1 MTDYVLIP
9 GADYKAICD
18 AVRRKSGKTGLLKSG
33 VIPAEIDALGGELA
47 KDATNVAFGPDQI
60 DPDEMYKIGYNWF
73 ARLVEIAHEM
83 AGSNKNLNPE
93 EIIGELRRVIYI
105 PQGRASSEVPN
116 GSFRVETTVK
126 NPVVSHATVSTLLE
140 ILAELYT
147 KTRLPQDAPVVA
159 ACYETTA
166 GTSLAGT
173 LSVKTG
179 DWVLATVS
187 ARSAMT
193 YPEGWTLLHE
203 TAALDESNLSQR
215 MAFLCRQAEA
225 DETMTVTVEQ
235 AESLRLYMNLIAV
248 TGVGGFAYHD
258 GSEYITNTQLA
269 AHEVEKPEGL
279 PVIWGCTANLWATT
293 SPYPV
298 WTCDEISANAIAL
311 STTTQGR
318 LGNFY
323 DPDTGTTRAFAPGV
337 ASAAIIDYV
346 EILTT

>member
-18 AVRRKSGKTGLLKSG
+18 AVRRKSGKTELLKSG

-83 AGSNKNLNPE
+83 AGSSKNLTPE

-105 PQGRASSEVPN
+105 PQGRASSDVPN

-140 ILAELYT
+140 ILAEPYT
-147 KTRLPQDAPVVA
+147 KTRLPHDAPVVA

-203 TAALDESNLSQR
+203 TAALDESNLNQR

-225 DETMTVTVEQ
+225 DETLTVTVEQ

-258 GSEYITNTQLA
+258 GSEYITNTQLT
-269 AHEVEKPEGL
+269 AHEVEKQERL
-279 PVIWGCTANLWATT
+279 PVIWGCSANLWATT

-298 WTCDEISANAIAL
+298 WTCDEISANVIAL

-323 DPDTGTTRAFAPGV
+323 DPDTGTARTFAPG
-337 ASAAIIDYV
+337 ATSAAIIDYV